1 MAQTAVSCDG
11 SCIYSKFL
19 KTFLFAFV
27 VQLVFSCSALL
38 TFNFS
43 LAFKHFH
50 FPKFLNSQTSGS
62 VRILNPVVLKNVTTS
77 FVKVTKI
84 YALSGS
90 ILLISRTTNSGA
102 TAANTNCLFLFWHNW
117 VVFWRFCFRI
127 LSYGNSF
134 IHFQKWVFSCAQ
146 YLMVLNWVSWKIL
159 SKKFWM

>member
-84 YALSGS
+84 YTLSGS
-90 ILLISRTTNSGA
+90 ILLIPKSSGSLGPPIVEPLLQ
-102 TAANTNCLFLFWHNW
+102 TLTVYFYSG
-117 VVFWRFCFRI
+117 I
-127 LSYGNSF
+127 IGSF
-134 IHFQKWVFSCAQ
+134 FEDF
-146 YLMVLNWVSWKIL
+146 VSEY
-159 SKKFWM
+159 

>member
-84 YALSGS
+84 YTLSGS
-90 ILLISRTTNSGA
+90 ILLIPKLSGSLGPPIVEPLLQ
-102 TAANTNCLFLFWHNW
+102 TLTVYFYSG
-117 VVFWRFCFRI
+117 I
-127 LSYGNSF
+127 IGSF
-134 IHFQKWVFSCAQ
+134 FEDF
-146 YLMVLNWVSWKIL
+146 VSEY
-159 SKKFWM
+159 

>member
-50 FPKFLNSQTSGS
+50 FPKFHNSQTSGF
-62 VRILNPVVLKNVTTS
+62 VIILNPVVLKNVATS
-77 FVKVTKI
+77 FDKVTKI

-90 ILLISRTTNSGA
+90 ILLIPKSSGSLGPPIMEPLLQTLTVYFYSGIIGSFFEDFVSEYQA
-102 TAANTNCLFLFWHNW
+102 MGTFLFIFKNGYS
-117 VVFWRFCFRI
+117 VVPNI
-127 LSYGNSF
+127 
-134 IHFQKWVFSCAQ
+134 
-146 YLMVLNWVSWKIL
+146 
-159 SKKFWM
+159 